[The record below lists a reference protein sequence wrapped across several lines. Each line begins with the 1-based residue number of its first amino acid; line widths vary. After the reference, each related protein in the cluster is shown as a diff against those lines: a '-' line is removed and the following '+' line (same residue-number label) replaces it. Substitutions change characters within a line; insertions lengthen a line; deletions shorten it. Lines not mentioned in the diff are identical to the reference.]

1 MFSMFGMFGIF
12 GWFSTLTGLAV
23 IALLVAEYRDS
34 RAGVWVAKPLA
45 SAGFIAAALAGGAAD
60 HEYGRA
66 ILIGLVLSMLGDVL
80 LIPREREAVFRLG
93 VLSFLSAHLV
103 YAYAFLGLGMSM
115 IPTLLAAVVFGA
127 VGLPLGRWL
136 SGYIPSAL
144 AAAAYAY
151 MVVITVMVVCAAG
164 AAAAHGFPAVFV
176 GAFAF
181 YLSDVSVA
189 LDRFVGASF
198 MHRLWGLPL
207 YFASQL
213 VLAWTAAV

>member
-1 MFSMFGMFGIF
+1 MVGMTGLFSL
-12 GWFSTLTGLAV
+12 FSTLTGLAV
-23 IALLVAEYRDS
+23 VALLVAEYRDS

-66 ILIGLVLSMLGDVL
+66 ILLGLALSMLGDVL

-103 YAYAFLGLGMSM
+103 YAYGFLGLGMSRL
-115 IPTLLAAVVFGA
+115 PTIVAAVVFCA
-127 VGLPLGRWL
+127 VGLPVGRWL
-136 SGYIPSAL
+136 SGYIPPAL
-144 AAAAYAY
+144 SAAAYAY
-151 MVVITVMVVCAAG
+151 MVVITAMVVCAAG
-164 AAAAHGFPAVFV
+164 AAAAHGFPAVFI

-181 YLSDVSVA
+181 YLSDLSVA
-189 LDRFVGASF
+189 LDRFLGASF
-198 MHRLWGLPL
+198 VHRLWGLPL
-207 YFASQL
+207 YFGAQL